1 MLLCWVGVSWVFK
14 EMGGE
19 GGCTVCRHRGFVGV
33 LLWRRFPARHLDVVS
48 YLGNQAGEAGRLTV
62 IDWC

>member
-1 MLLCWVGVSWVFK
+1 VLLCWVGVSWCLK

-33 LLWRRFPARHLDVVS
+33 LLWRRFPVRHLDMVS
-48 YLGNQAGEAGRLTV
+48 NLGIRLARLE
-62 IDWC
+62 DLQ